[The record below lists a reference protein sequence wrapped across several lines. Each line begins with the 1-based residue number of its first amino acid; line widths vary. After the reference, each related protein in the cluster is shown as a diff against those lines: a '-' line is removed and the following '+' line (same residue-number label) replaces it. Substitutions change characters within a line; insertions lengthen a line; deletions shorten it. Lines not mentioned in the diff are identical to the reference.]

1 MAGEGIASLWVV
13 VIRGGKNPELVEFNS
28 SKEEGSGLDVP
39 IPIFCCEKTE
49 NEINKNKTGRN
60 FFIRKFE
67 QR

>member
-28 SKEEGSGLDVP
+28 SKEEGSGLAVP

-49 NEINKNKTGRN
+49 NEINKKDITNS
-60 FFIRKFE
+60 FFILLDD
-67 QR
+67 